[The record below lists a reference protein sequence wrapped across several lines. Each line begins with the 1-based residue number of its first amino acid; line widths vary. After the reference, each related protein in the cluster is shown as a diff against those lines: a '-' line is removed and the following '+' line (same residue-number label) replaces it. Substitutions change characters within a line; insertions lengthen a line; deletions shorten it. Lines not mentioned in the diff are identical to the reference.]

1 MDINDSLAKEFALQL
16 KEVRDN
22 TPEIWEADD
31 QIYYKILTKVIDK
44 FNGIR
49 VVSPGLE

>member
-1 MDINDSLAKEFALQL
+1 MEIKDSEAKEFAAQL

-31 QIYYKILTKVIDK
+31 QVYYKILTKIIDK
-44 FNGIR
+44 FNGIKW
-49 VVSPGLE
+49 VTPGFD